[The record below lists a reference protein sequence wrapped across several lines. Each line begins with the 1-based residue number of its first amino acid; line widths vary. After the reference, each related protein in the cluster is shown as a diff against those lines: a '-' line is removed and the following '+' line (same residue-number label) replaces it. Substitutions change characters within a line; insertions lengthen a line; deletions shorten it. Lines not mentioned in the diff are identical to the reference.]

1 MGETDKLV
9 RFEEETSPSKFIA
22 LIGVLFMIFE
32 AIAFFYASDPE
43 TIFILYR
50 SPLYSF
56 THHTVY
62 LGFPISTRNEVS

>member
-32 AIAFFYASDPE
+32 AIAFFYQSDPE
-43 TIFILYR
+43 TIFIL
-50 SPLYSF
+50 
-56 THHTVY
+56 
-62 LGFPISTRNEVS
+62 